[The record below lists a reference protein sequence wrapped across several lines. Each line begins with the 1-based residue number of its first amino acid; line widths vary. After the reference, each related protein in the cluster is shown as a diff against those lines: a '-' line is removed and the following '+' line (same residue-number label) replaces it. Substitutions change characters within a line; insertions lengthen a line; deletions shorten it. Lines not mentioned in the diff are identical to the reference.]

1 MVEFSLDPDTAIWR
15 DESSISSLTFGGA
28 ASVTL
33 NDLLKLQGIDPAS
46 VLVMRHSPSEP
57 SLKRK
62 LPWFAAEKPETFNA
76 YQQTQ
81 GERVEKAM
89 LGAKYVA
96 SFLAHG
102 GSRGLFVG
110 LYKIGKTKILTHAAY
125 WRIPAYVE
133 MRAYGMIGFNAESR
147 PTCLWFD
154 LALQKVYRH
163 WQGRLVVDWPP
174 PGRAWW
180 RWADRNEIKV
190 HAVLEENAL
199 AEAMPDWKDLV
210 LSWDDLAVM
219 PKSWRVSLA
228 HMRGIYL
235 IFDKELSKGYVGS
248 AYGADNLFGRWTSY
262 SRSGHGGNRL
272 LRQRDPKN
280 FSFSIL
286 QRVSPDMDT
295 KEIVELEATWKR
307 RLHTRDPWGLN
318 DN

>member
-1 MVEFSLDPDTAIWR
+1 M
-15 DESSISSLTFGGA
+15 TF
-28 ASVTL
+28 TL
-33 NDLLKLQGIDPAS
+33 NDLLKLQGIDPAG
-46 VLVMRHSPSEP
+46 VLVMRHSPVEP

-62 LPWFAAEKPETFNA
+62 LPWLAVEKPEVFNA

-89 LGAKYVA
+89 LSAKYVA

-110 LYKIGKTKILTHAAY
+110 LYKIGKTKTLTHAAY
-125 WRIPAYVE
+125 WKVSAYAE
-133 MRAYGMIGFNAESR
+133 MKAYGMIGFQAESR

-154 LALQKVYRH
+154 LALQDAYRH
-163 WQGRLVVDWPP
+163 WQGKLIVDWPP

-180 RWADRNEIKV
+180 RWADRNEIDV

-199 AEAMPDWKDLV
+199 MLAMPDWQDLI

-219 PKSWRVSLA
+219 PKSWRESLA
-228 HMRGIYL
+228 HMRGVYF
-235 IFDKELSKGYVGS
+235 IFDSRSNKGYVGS
-248 AYGADNLFGRWTSY
+248 AYGADNLLGRWISY

-272 LRQRDPKN
+272 LRQCDPKD

-286 QRVSPDMDT
+286 QRVSPDM
-295 KEIVELEATWKR
+295 EARQIVELEATWKR
-307 RLHTRDPWGLN
+307 RLHTLAPMGLN